1 MRRLKT
7 AVVVGV
13 AIATLAAVVGTLGP
27 AGAQTG
33 SGKKTLYVIGGYETR
48 GDSALGIPNFDDG
61 AKLAVEEL
69 QKKGWTVN
77 YERIPTSGINPA
89 AQEAVFLQTQQKN
102 PDGWISLTST
112 GTFVPVGPKVAATDL
127 PSFALSSPSE
137 GVKTGPSGGDNIFIL
152 RPLNEATYASV
163 LEFVCTDLA
172 KQLKLKDVKIALN
185 LVTTGF
191 GPTVEATVKR
201 NIPKYK
207 NCSVVNTTT
216 NSPTATDLTQ
226 QALSIKDSGANVIMS
241 ANFPAP
247 SSALVNA
254 LRQNG
259 VTTPFV
265 GGASLNL
272 AVDAGS
278 ITNLT
283 NLWASDDCV
292 PELEKNKTAKKFVKA
307 YNAKY
312 GYPPNYASAQV
323 YSAVNILANAVEEV
337 GHDHAKINKKLA
349 ATDLNGVCHFIND
362 KNNVLG
368 QSVTVYHYKSPSDK
382 TKVLDRK
389 FELDFVPNDE
399 LGAATTVPAAAA
411 PTTTVAR

>member
-13 AIATLAAVVGTLGP
+13 AIATMAAVVGTLGP
-27 AGAQTG
+27 AGAQSG
-33 SGKKTLYVIGGYETR
+33 SSGKKTLYVIGGYETR

-69 QKKGWTVN
+69 QKKGWTIN
-77 YERIPTSGINPA
+77 YERIPTSGINAA

-127 PSFALSSPSE
+127 PTFALSSPSE
-137 GVKTGPSGGDNIFIL
+137 GVRTGPSGGDNIFIL

-191 GPTVEATVKR
+191 GPTVQSTVNR
-201 NIPKYK
+201 EIPKYK
-207 NCSVVNTTT
+207 NCEVVNTTT
-216 NSPTATDLTQ
+216 NGPTATDLTQ
-226 QALSIKDSGANVIMS
+226 QALSIKDSGANVIIS

-247 SSALVNA
+247 SGVLVNQ

-259 VTTPFV
+259 VTIPFV

-278 ITNLT
+278 ITNLS

-292 PELEKNKTAKKFVKA
+292 PELEKNKVAKKFVKA
-307 YNAKY
+307 YNEKY
-312 GYPPNYASAQV
+312 GYAPNYASAQV
-323 YSAVNILANAVEEV
+323 YSAVNILANAVDEV
-337 GHDHAKINKKLA
+337 GHDAAKINKKLA
-349 ATDLNGVCHFIND
+349 ATDYAGVCHFIND

-368 QSVTVYHYKSPSDK
+368 QNVTVYHYKSPTDK
-382 TKVLDRK
+382 TKVLDQH
-389 FELDFVPNDE
+389 FALDFVPSDE
-399 LGAATTVPAAAA
+399 LGAVTTAPAAA